1 MAANNPSEKTAT
13 DEVDVTSISSIL
25 DVLLGVF
32 SGFSK
37 PLNPLPTPIV
47 MVGKRLR
54 PGMSARN
61 LTSRIVAALSEEGL
75 QMGDVFS
82 DGPNREAIKIKI
94 TAEKIVEMIQT
105 EALVDV
111 AIDIGAIQISSN
123 GTAAGIFPVIA
134 QGANLLPVGG
144 GGGIR

>member
-13 DEVDVTSISSIL
+13 DEVDLTSISSIL
-25 DVLLGVF
+25 DVMLGVF
-32 SGFSK
+32 SGFATPLK
-37 PLNPLPTPIV
+37 PLPPPIV

-82 DGPNREAIKIKI
+82 DGPNREAIKIKK

-111 AIDIGAIQISSN
+111 AIDIGAIQISSF
-123 GTAAGIFPVIA
+123 GSSPVGPVA
-134 QGANLLPVGG
+134 VQGSNVLPVGG

>member
-32 SGFSK
+32 SAFST
-37 PLNPLPTPIV
+37 PLNPLPTPVV

-61 LTSRIVAALSEEGL
+61 LTARIVEALEKDAGL
-75 QMGDVFS
+75 PMGDVFS
-82 DGPNREAIKIKI
+82 DGPNREAKKIKTI
-94 TAEKIVEMIQT
+94 AEKIVSMIQT

-111 AIDIGAIQISSN
+111 AIDTGAIQISST
-123 GTAAGIFPVIA
+123 GSCPVGPVIA
-134 QGANLLPVGG
+134 QGSNLLPVGG

>member
-1 MAANNPSEKTAT
+1 MAANNSSEKTAK
-13 DEVDVTSISSIL
+13 DEVDLTSISSIL
-25 DVLLGVF
+25 DVMLGVF
-32 SGFSK
+32 SGFAT
-37 PLNPLPTPIV
+37 PLNPLPTLVV
-47 MVGKRLR
+47 MGGKRLR

-61 LTSRIVAALSEEGL
+61 LTSRIVSALSEEGL

-82 DGPNREAIKIKI
+82 DGPNREVIKIKK

-111 AIDIGAIQISSN
+111 AIDIGAIQISST

>member
-13 DEVDVTSISSIL
+13 DEVDLTSISSIL
-25 DVLLGVF
+25 DVMLGVF
-32 SGFSK
+32 SGFATPLK
-37 PLNPLPTPIV
+37 PLPPPIV

-82 DGPNREAIKIKI
+82 DGPNREEIKIKK

-111 AIDIGAIQISSN
+111 AIDIGAIQISST

>member
-111 AIDIGAIQISSN
+111 AIDIGAIQISST

>member
-13 DEVDVTSISSIL
+13 DEVDATSISSIL

-32 SGFSK
+32 FGFAT
-37 PLNPLPTPIV
+37 PLNPLPTPVI
-47 MVGKRLR
+47 MVGKRIR

-82 DGPNREAIKIKI
+82 DGPNREAIKIKK

-111 AIDIGAIQISSN
+111 AIDSGAIQITSFGSCP
-123 GTAAGIFPVIA
+123 AGPVTA
-134 QGANLLPVGG
+134 QGSNLLPVGG